1 MIPFDVNAEKGALG
15 CCVLGAYS
23 EAVAAGVDDTWFN
36 ELKHKALWLLL
47 GQLSDK
53 GDFTETEVVMATQ
66 KLEELTPADIL
77 EASDA
82 APTAANFSYWLKPLR
97 EQKRRR
103 EYYNLA
109 SDVQQRVARE
119 ELDPFVDEVETRL
132 FDLRKLKQE
141 TDANARAESFVRVQ
155 DMMLEAHN
163 GRGIMGLRT
172 GYEEMDKVLCG
183 LRGGQ
188 LITIAARTS
197 VGKTTLAMNLAEY
210 LVMAEEVP
218 VVFFSLEMATDEL
231 NTRMLSS
238 YIGVNMQ
245 SFINHDYDEQQRLA
259 IINQAAKAIP
269 TLNAAPLTINS
280 RTDITISQIRAEA
293 RRLVKNRG
301 VKAVIV
307 DYLQLVKPSGR
318 GGNRVQD
325 VGEISRGLKR
335 MALELDV
342 PVIALAQLNG
352 QVENENRAPRLAD
365 LRESGSI
372 EADSDVVMMI
382 YAEDD
387 TMKIDG
393 RKLCQIGVL
402 KNRAGC
408 QAKFDIVFNRDVAK
422 FESCDKHPDLISLA
436 EDIVMK
442 KTKPKGGR
450 SAWRSA
456 KL

>member
-1 MIPFDVNAEKGALG
+1 MSLIPFDSIAEQGLLG
-15 CCVLGAYS
+15 CCILGAYGD
-23 EAVAAGVDDTWFN
+23 AVAAGVDESWFN
-36 ELKHKALWLLL
+36 ELNNKTIWLLM
-47 GQLSDK
+47 GQLSEK
-53 GDFTETEVVMATQ
+53 GDFGETEVVMATRSI
-66 KLEELTPADIL
+66 EELSPEDVTKAV
-77 EASDA
+77 DA
-82 APTAANFSYWLKPLR
+82 APTEDNLSYWIQPLR

-109 SDVQQRVARE
+109 ADVQQRVAKE
-119 ELDPFVDEVETRL
+119 ELDVFVDEVETRL
-132 FDLRKLKQE
+132 FDLRKLKHD
-141 TDANARAESFVRVQ
+141 TNANTRVESFTRVQ
-155 DMMLEAHN
+155 DMLLEAHN

-172 GYEEMDKVLCG
+172 GYDEMDKVLCG

-197 VGKTTLAMNLAEY
+197 VGKTTLAMNISEY
-210 LVMAEEVP
+210 LVMTEKVP
-218 VVFFSLEMATDEL
+218 VAFFSLEMSEDEL

-245 SFINHDYDEQQRLA
+245 SFINHEYDEQQRMQV
-259 IINQAAKAIP
+259 IDQAAKAIP
-269 TLNAAPLTINS
+269 TLNAAPLVINS

-293 RRLVKNRG
+293 RRMVKNKG
-301 VKAVIV
+301 IKAVVV
-307 DYLQLVKPSGR
+307 DYLQLVKPNGR

-342 PVIALAQLNG
+342 PVLALAQLNRA
-352 QVENENRAPRLAD
+352 VENENRAPRLAD

-382 YAEDD
+382 YCEDEM
-387 TMKIDG
+387 MKIEG
-393 RKLCQIGVL
+393 RKLCQIGVA

-422 FESCDKHPDLISLA
+422 FESCSKHPDLISLA
-436 EDIVMK
+436 EEIVVK
-442 KTKPKGGR
+442 KTKPKFVKSLKK
-450 SAWRSA
+450 SA
-456 KL
+456 